1 MAVCRKGPIPELA
14 ALANEVIMQADDGNP
29 PCLSQILHNGPKG
42 IRGVA

>member
-1 MAVCRKGPIPELA
+1 MAIIKKAPIPELA

-29 PCLSQILHNGPKG
+29 PCLSQILHKDPAG